1 MPNCKFAHLC
11 AVRGC
16 GKEHCA
22 INHESK
28 ASRLGTPTPQPQSNS
43 VQDIASQD
51 PQPTPAL
58 GPPLVAGQEEEGSPG
73 RASPPQVLLPDTS
86 GPLGARCKA
95 LADPEAIPFLE
106 LRRAP
111 PEQESRLMMQCLWSR
126 SIIAI
131 IASLPVVAL
140 LEELAI
146 SLLQAIKAS
155 AAIAILTVPRD
166 HGFLRCPELAA
177 CLHDAS
183 FHMCPS
189 PRQGEIILA
198 STKLPTWPCPDSEL
212 LALEAL
218 GRISQLPLRLGHITE
233 VSYASL
239 LKTSGPFI
247 AHRPP
252 ICDGAGAPSSA
263 DHSLPHASGISK
275 ASKAWIQWAQKSDL
289 SHRVFAHISQSR
301 PEHPLSQ
308 EEQSEALAILCS
320 ALNLDQASM
329 ATVSPGQPF
338 RLQLMQ
344 ALAELTDDPDQDLPS
359 VLAEGVHTGVFS
371 EIKPSDLWPP
381 AKLRPL
387 SQSGLEVCQGNWR
400 PAEED
405 PETVAALLAEE
416 EAAGWIQQVPG
427 GLKAAKKRWPKGIAV
442 GKLSLVKAEGRDSR
456 LVLDS
461 TICQVNPLC
470 RIPEAVT
477 MPTVQEVR
485 RSFQP
490 QDPRGAYISAS
501 IDFKAAHKRVK
512 VHDTE
517 QGLLLFSFNGTLWRY
532 VVCHFGAKFSA
543 YWWQRVGG
551 LITRIL
557 HASLGQYPH
566 RAWLYVDDLLA
577 ALLRTSAHESLLI
590 MVLLLSC
597 LGAPISWKKAS
608 VGDSLIWCGWK
619 FNFAYETVELCAAKR
634 LKLSSQIEGLLSKQR
649 VPRKDL
655 EACIGLLMWATN
667 ISLVL
672 RPYLAPLYRLLNS
685 PPGANYSIAPRMW
698 PLFLH
703 CLDSRAVFVREAMG
717 LSIPLNSRVIEWG
730 NKPVHCKADLPL
742 MAKPTG
748 HTWIRISDPS
758 CPVIKMT
765 RAAQS
770 SLAWLA
776 PRIAAI
782 PTTPLSLPPILSSL
796 ARADAMAEGNQVG
809 IGGWVSTKHGLA
821 WFAETYTMEE
831 IRSLWPFL
839 TKDAQK
845 YIACFESLAQLALA
859 MTAKAH
865 LGHTRLS
872 LCLPTESDNTPT
884 EGGVSKL
891 FTTSWPLSEFLSLIA
906 SWSSAN
912 GISIQ
917 VSHIAGAHNEWADD
931 LSRGRLQAFAH
942 RSRDRFRVSLD
953 ILASASAQASWSSKD
968 PTEVSPIA
976 ETLSL

>member
-1 MPNCKFAHLC
+1 MAL
-11 AVRGC
+11 RGRLAC
-16 GKEHCA
+16 SLA
-22 INHESK
+22 TNIRPRIPSNH
-28 ASRLGTPTPQPQSNS
+28 
-43 VQDIASQD
+43 
-51 PQPTPAL
+51 
-58 GPPLVAGQEEEGSPG
+58 GPSPILPRSSYQLEEGLRG
-73 RASPPQVLLPDTS
+73 RQPN
-86 GPLGARCKA
+86 
-95 LADPEAIPFLE
+95 
-106 LRRAP
+106 
-111 PEQESRLMMQCLWSR
+111 
-126 SIIAI
+126 
-131 IASLPVVAL
+131 
-140 LEELAI
+140 
-146 SLLQAIKAS
+146 
-155 AAIAILTVPRD
+155 
-166 HGFLRCPELAA
+166 
-177 CLHDAS
+177 
-183 FHMCPS
+183 
-189 PRQGEIILA
+189 
-198 STKLPTWPCPDSEL
+198 
-212 LALEAL
+212 
-218 GRISQLPLRLGHITE
+218 
-233 VSYASL
+233 
-239 LKTSGPFI
+239 
-247 AHRPP
+247 
-252 ICDGAGAPSSA
+252 
-263 DHSLPHASGISK
+263 
-275 ASKAWIQWAQKSDL
+275 L
-289 SHRVFAHISQSR
+289 S
-301 PEHPLSQ
+301 
-308 EEQSEALAILCS
+308 
-320 ALNLDQASM
+320 
-329 ATVSPGQPF
+329 
-338 RLQLMQ
+338 
-344 ALAELTDDPDQDLPS
+344 
-359 VLAEGVHTGVFS
+359 
-371 EIKPSDLWPP
+371 
-381 AKLRPL
+381 
-387 SQSGLEVCQGNWR
+387 
-400 PAEED
+400 
-405 PETVAALLAEE
+405 
-416 EAAGWIQQVPG
+416 
-427 GLKAAKKRWPKGIAV
+427 
-442 GKLSLVKAEGRDSR
+442 
-456 LVLDS
+456 
-461 TICQVNPLC
+461 
-470 RIPEAVT
+470 
-477 MPTVQEVR
+477 
-485 RSFQP
+485 
-490 QDPRGAYISAS
+490 
-501 IDFKAAHKRVK
+501 
-512 VHDTE
+512 
-517 QGLLLFSFNGTLWRY
+517 
-532 VVCHFGAKFSA
+532 
-543 YWWQRVGG
+543 
-551 LITRIL
+551 
-557 HASLGQYPH
+557 
-566 RAWLYVDDLLA
+566 
-577 ALLRTSAHESLLI
+577 
-590 MVLLLSC
+590 
-597 LGAPISWKKAS
+597 
-608 VGDSLIWCGWK
+608 GWK

-809 IGGWVSTKHGLA
+809 MGGWVSTKHGLA

-831 IRSLWPFL
+831 IRSFWPFL

-884 EGGVSKL
+884 EGGVNKL
-891 FTTSWPLSEFLSLIA
+891 FTTAWSLSEFLSLIA

-953 ILASASAQASWSSKD
+953 VLASASAQASWSSKD

-976 ETLSL
+976 ETLSLQA

>member
-1 MPNCKFAHLC
+1 MATETASPHSTDQYPPPKTTSFRRSFANRVWTSPSYRRARQQEKF
-11 AVRGC
+11 
-16 GKEHCA
+16 
-22 INHESK
+22 
-28 ASRLGTPTPQPQSNS
+28 
-43 VQDIASQD
+43 D
-51 PQPTPAL
+51 
-58 GPPLVAGQEEEGSPG
+58 
-73 RASPPQVLLPDTS
+73 PPQVLLLDTS
-86 GPLGARCKA
+86 SPLGARCKA

-106 LRRAP
+106 QSRAP
-111 PEQESRLMMQCLWSR
+111 CLWSR

-131 IASLPVVAL
+131 IASLPAVAPE
-140 LEELAI
+140 EELAI

-166 HGFLRCPELAA
+166 HSFLRSPELAA
-177 CLHDAS
+177 CLHDAA
-183 FHMCPS
+183 FHLCPS
-189 PRQGEIILA
+189 PRHGEIILA

-218 GRISQLPLRLGHITE
+218 GRISKLPLRLGHVTE
-233 VSYASL
+233 ISYTSL
-239 LKTSGPFI
+239 LKTSGPFV

-275 ASKAWIQWAQKSDL
+275 ASKAWLQWAQKSNL
-289 SHRVFAHISQSR
+289 AHRVFAHISQSR

-308 EEQSEALAILCS
+308 EEQSEALAVLCS

-338 RLQLMQ
+338 RLELMQ
-344 ALAELTDDPDQDLPS
+344 ALAKLIEDPDQDLPT

-371 EIKPSDLWPP
+371 EIQPSGLWPP
-381 AKLRPL
+381 AKLQPL

-405 PETVAALLAEE
+405 PETVLADE

-442 GKLSLVKAEGRDSR
+442 GKLSLVKAEGRDPR

-461 TICQVNPLC
+461 TVCQVNPLC

-517 QGLLLFSFNGTLWRY
+517 QGLLLFAFNGTLWRY

-557 HASLGQYPH
+557 HASLAQYPH

-590 MVLLLSC
+590 IVLLLSC

-634 LKLSSQIEGLLSKQR
+634 LKLSSQIQSLLSKPK

-672 RPYLAPLYRLLNS
+672 RPYIAPLYRLLNS

-730 NKPVHCKADLPL
+730 NRPVHCKADLPL

-758 CPVIKMT
+758 CPTIKMT

-782 PTTPLSLPPILSSL
+782 PTTPLSLPPLLSSL
-796 ARADAMAEGNQVG
+796 ARADAMAEGDQVG

-821 WFAETYTMEE
+821 WFAETYTMHE
-831 IRSLWPFL
+831 IRAIWPFL

-845 YIACFESLAQLALA
+845 YIACFETIAQLALA

-872 LCLPTESDNTPT
+872 LCLPSESDNTPT
-884 EGGVSKL
+884 EGGVNKL

-912 GISIQ
+912 GVTLQ
-917 VSHIAGAHNEWADD
+917 VSHVAGAHNEWADD

-942 RSRDRFRVSLD
+942 RTRDRLRISLEM
-953 ILASASAQASWSSKD
+953 LASASVGASWSSKD
-968 PTEVSPIA
+968 PAQVSPIP
-976 ETLSL
+976 ESTHP

>member
-1 MPNCKFAHLC
+1 M
-11 AVRGC
+11 
-16 GKEHCA
+16 A
-22 INHESK
+22 I
-28 ASRLGTPTPQPQSNS
+28 A
-43 VQDIASQD
+43 
-51 PQPTPAL
+51 
-58 GPPLVAGQEEEGSPG
+58 
-73 RASPPQVLLPDTS
+73 
-86 GPLGARCKA
+86 
-95 LADPEAIPFLE
+95 
-106 LRRAP
+106 
-111 PEQESRLMMQCLWSR
+111 
-126 SIIAI
+126 
-131 IASLPVVAL
+131 
-140 LEELAI
+140 
-146 SLLQAIKAS
+146 LLQAVKAS
-155 AAIAILTVPRD
+155 AAITILKVPRD
-166 HGFLRCPELAA
+166 HSLLRSPELAA
-177 CLHDAS
+177 CLHDAA

-189 PRQGEIILA
+189 PQCGEIILA
-198 STKLPTWPCPDSEL
+198 STELPTWPSPDSEL

-218 GRISQLPLRLGHITE
+218 GRISKLPLRLGHLSDI
-233 VSYASL
+233 SYASL
-239 LKTSGPFI
+239 LKNSGPFV

-275 ASKAWIQWAQKSDL
+275 ASKAWIQWARKSDL

-320 ALNLDQASM
+320 ALELDQASM
-329 ATVSPGQPF
+329 ATISPGQPF
-338 RLQLMQ
+338 RLELLQ
-344 ALAELTDDPDQDLPS
+344 ALAKLIQDPDQDLPT
-359 VLAEGVHTGVFS
+359 VLDEGVRTGVFS
-371 EIKPSDLWPP
+371 EIKPSGLWPP
-381 AKLRPL
+381 AKLQPL
-387 SQSGLEVCQGNWR
+387 SQSEVCQANWR

-442 GKLSLVKAEGRDSR
+442 GKLSLVKAEGRDPR

-512 VHDTE
+512 VHDSE
-517 QGLLLFSFNGTLWRY
+517 QGLLLFAFNGTLWRY

-557 HASLGQYPH
+557 HASLAHYPH

-634 LKLSSQIEGLLSKQR
+634 LKLSAQIQGLLSKPKA
-649 VPRKDL
+649 PRKDL

-672 RPYLAPLYRLLNS
+672 RPYVAPLYRLLNS

-730 NKPVHCKADLPL
+730 NRPVHCKADLPL

-748 HTWIRISDPS
+748 HTWIRISDPT

-782 PTTPLSLPPILSSL
+782 PTTPLSLPPLLSSL
-796 ARADAMAEGNQVG
+796 ARADAMAEGDQVG

-821 WFAETYTMEE
+821 WFAESYTMEE
-831 IRSLWPFL
+831 IRTFWPFL

-845 YIACFESLAQLALA
+845 YIACFETVAQLALA

-872 LCLPTESDNTPT
+872 LCLPSESDNTPT
-884 EGGVSKL
+884 EGGVNKL

-912 GISIQ
+912 GVTLQ
-917 VSHIAGAHNEWADD
+917 VSHVAGAHNEWADD

-942 RSRDRFRVSLD
+942 RTRDRLRISLD
-953 ILASASAQASWSSKD
+953 MLASASAKASWSSKD
-968 PTEVSPIA
+968 PTQVSP
-976 ETLSL
+976 LPD

>member
-1 MPNCKFAHLC
+1 MPSDSPTELDKFCKDHGVHEILYQALALKGLESVDDFAYAFPEIRSLEALLSGLSETDLTDMGATDQYHGVQAARIRKALRFAHDLC
-11 AVRGC
+11 QQPS
-16 GKEHCA
+16 EP
-22 INHESK
+22 
-28 ASRLGTPTPQPQSNS
+28 TQPTPQPPSLPAAILPQASPASWVENLPPKLS
-43 VQDIASQD
+43 QEAAQELIDDFKTNYPGELLDEDTMPNIRLLSLVQHSLKPGPTTQELLAADRKIWGTIGTLVSAGWSLDEALYEERASQD

-58 GPPLVAGQEEEGSPG
+58 GPPLVAGQEEEGLPG
-73 RASPPQVLLPDTS
+73 RDSNVATDTATQHPTDQCPPPKTISFRRRKARQQEKFDPPQVLLLDTS

-106 LRRAP
+106 LTRAP
-111 PEQESRLMMQCLWSR
+111 REQESRLMLQCLWSR

-131 IASLPVVAL
+131 IASLPVVAPQ
-140 LEELAI
+140 EELAI
-146 SLLQAIKAS
+146 SLMQAIEAS

-166 HGFLRCPELAA
+166 HSFLRCPELAA

-189 PRQGEIILA
+189 PRHGEVILA
-198 STKLPTWPCPDSEL
+198 STM
-212 LALEAL
+212 
-218 GRISQLPLRLGHITE
+218 GRISKLPLRLGHITE

-239 LKTSGPFI
+239 LKTSGPLLPTALPYAMAP
-247 AHRPP
+247 AHLARRTTAYHTPRASAKPP
-252 ICDGAGAPSSA
+252 KHGYNGHRSPTYPTESSHTSA
-263 DHSLPHASGISK
+263 K
-275 ASKAWIQWAQKSDL
+275 AAQNIL
-289 SHRVFAHISQSR
+289 SRKRSNQKHWR
-301 PEHPLSQ
+301 
-308 EEQSEALAILCS
+308 
-320 ALNLDQASM
+320 
-329 ATVSPGQPF
+329 QPF
-338 RLQLMQ
+338 RLKLMQ
-344 ALAELTDDPDQDLPS
+344 ALAELTEDPDQDLPS
-359 VLAEGVHTGVFS
+359 ILAE
-371 EIKPSDLWPP
+371 
-381 AKLRPL
+381 
-387 SQSGLEVCQGNWR
+387 
-400 PAEED
+400 
-405 PETVAALLAEE
+405 
-416 EAAGWIQQVPG
+416 
-427 GLKAAKKRWPKGIAV
+427 
-442 GKLSLVKAEGRDSR
+442 GKLSLVKAEGRDPR

-461 TICQVNPLC
+461 AVCQVNPLC

-485 RSFQP
+485 RSSYQLEEGLRGRQP
-490 QDPRGAYISAS
+490 
-501 IDFKAAHKRVK
+501 
-512 VHDTE
+512 
-517 QGLLLFSFNGTLWRY
+517 N
-532 VVCHFGAKFSA
+532 
-543 YWWQRVGG
+543 
-551 LITRIL
+551 
-557 HASLGQYPH
+557 
-566 RAWLYVDDLLA
+566 
-577 ALLRTSAHESLLI
+577 
-590 MVLLLSC
+590 LS
-597 LGAPISWKKAS
+597 
-608 VGDSLIWCGWK
+608 GWK

-634 LKLSSQIEGLLSKQR
+634 LKLSSQIE
-649 VPRKDL
+649 
-655 EACIGLLMWATN
+655 
-667 ISLVL
+667 
-672 RPYLAPLYRLLNS
+672 
-685 PPGANYSIAPRMW
+685 
-698 PLFLH
+698 
-703 CLDSRAVFVREAMG
+703 
-717 LSIPLNSRVIEWG
+717 
-730 NKPVHCKADLPL
+730 
-742 MAKPTG
+742 G

-809 IGGWVSTKHGLA
+809 MGGWVSTKHGLA

-831 IRSLWPFL
+831 IRSFWPFL

-884 EGGVSKL
+884 EGGVNKL
-891 FTTSWPLSEFLSLIA
+891 FTTAWSLSEFLSLIA

-953 ILASASAQASWSSKD
+953 VLASASAQASWSSKD

-976 ETLSL
+976 ELSQISAAVGVSYMRLF

>member
-1 MPNCKFAHLC
+1 M
-11 AVRGC
+11 
-16 GKEHCA
+16 
-22 INHESK
+22 
-28 ASRLGTPTPQPQSNS
+28 
-43 VQDIASQD
+43 
-51 PQPTPAL
+51 
-58 GPPLVAGQEEEGSPG
+58 VAGQEDGEPPGGDSTWTADITSLHSTGQSLPPKTTSFRRNFANRVWTSPSYKKA
-73 RASPPQVLLPDTS
+73 RQQERFDPPQVLLLDTS

-95 LADPEAIPFLE
+95 LADPEAIPYLE
-106 LRRAP
+106 PSTAP
-111 PEQESRLMMQCLWSR
+111 QEQEARLMLQCLWSR

-131 IASLPVVAL
+131 IASLPTIAPQ
-140 LEELAI
+140 EELALG
-146 SLLQAIKAS
+146 LLQAIKAS

-166 HGFLRCPELAA
+166 HSLLRSPEISA
-177 CLHDAS
+177 CLHDSA

-189 PRQGEIILA
+189 PSQGEVILA
-198 STKLPTWPCPDSEL
+198 SSKLPTWPCPDSEL

-218 GRISQLPLRLGHITE
+218 GRISKLPLRLGHIKEIT
-233 VSYASL
+233 YDSL
-239 LKTSGPFI
+239 LKTSGPFV

-263 DHSLPHASGISK
+263 DHSIPHTSGISK
-275 ASKAWIQWAQKSDL
+275 ASKAWIEWARKSDL

-308 EEQSEALAILCS
+308 EEQSEALAVLCS
-320 ALNLDQASM
+320 ALDLDQASM
-329 ATVSPGQPF
+329 STVSPGQPF
-338 RLQLMQ
+338 RLNLMR
-344 ALAELTDDPDQDLPS
+344 ALAELIEDTDQELPTI
-359 VLAEGVHTGVFS
+359 LAEGVHTGVFS
-371 EIKPSDLWPP
+371 EIKPSGLWPP
-381 AKLRPL
+381 AKLQPL

-405 PETVAALLAEE
+405 PETVAALLADE

-442 GKLSLVKAEGRDSR
+442 GKLSLVKAEGRDPR

-470 RIPEAVT
+470 RIPEAVS

-501 IDFKAAHKRVK
+501 IDFKTAHKGVK

-517 QGLLLFSFNGTLWRY
+517 QGLLLFAFNGILWRY

-557 HASLGQYPH
+557 HASLAQFPH

-590 MVLLLSC
+590 IVLLLSC

-634 LKLSSQIEGLLSKQR
+634 AKLSLQIQSLLSKPK

-655 EACIGLLMWATN
+655 EACIGLLIMWATN
-667 ISLVL
+667 ISPVL
-672 RPYLAPLYRLLNS
+672 RPYVAPLYRLLNS

-730 NKPVHCKADLPL
+730 NRPVHCKSDLPL

-758 CPVIKMT
+758 CPTIKMT
-765 RAAQS
+765 RAAQA

-776 PRIAAI
+776 PRISAI
-782 PTTPLSLPPILSSL
+782 PTTPLSLPPLLSSL
-796 ARADAMAEGNQVG
+796 ARADAMAEGDQVG

-821 WFAETYTMEE
+821 WFAESYSMNEV
-831 IRSLWPFL
+831 RAVWPFL
-839 TKDAQK
+839 TKDAHK
-845 YIACFESLAQLALA
+845 YIACFETLAQLALA

-872 LCLPTESDNTPT
+872 LSLPSESDNTPT
-884 EGGVSKL
+884 EGGVNKL

-912 GISIQ
+912 GVTLQ
-917 VSHIAGAHNEWADD
+917 VSHVAGAHNEWADD

-942 RSRDRFRVSLD
+942 RTRDRLRVPLEM
-953 ILASASAQASWSSKD
+953 LASASAGASWSSRD
-968 PTEVSPIA
+968 PSQVSPIG
-976 ETLSL
+976 E